1 MVSAVSMQQSGVL
14 NSATSGYDLALS
26 VLECLRRDDSV
37 EIDARLVTRVT
48 PSFANSLVMSVLD
61 EFPEAFSSRRC
72 LIVADPHVLAS
83 FEASMSRFARGIR
96 LSTQRLSA

>member
-1 MVSAVSMQQSGVL
+1 MTVVSIPQSDVL

-26 VLECLRRDDSV
+26 VLEYLRRDQFV

-48 PSFANSLVMSVLD
+48 PSFANCFVMSVLD
-61 EFPEAFSSRRC
+61 EFPEAFNSRRC
-72 LIVADPHVLAS
+72 VINAEPDVLPA

-96 LSTQRLSA
+96 LSSQRLSA